1 MNTLPSVRVKLSSK
15 KLREKN
21 SKITPFRAGLAKK
34 DCGKISKI
42 TLKSAN
48 VTHVTSADFQSKSRK
63 KIARKS
69 NEFKDNIKE
78 SFNDFLTSVEDQYHD
93 LTSKAEDMMEE
104 GKANLERIN
113 HELNK

>member
-1 MNTLPSVRVKLSSK
+1 MKSGNVVLGIVS
-15 KLREKN
+15 
-21 SKITPFRAGLAKK
+21 GLAVGAVLGILFAPDK
-34 DCGKISKI
+34 GSN
-42 TLKSAN
+42 T
-48 VTHVTSADFQSKSRK
+48 RK

-93 LTSKAEDMMEE
+93 LTSKAEEMMEE

-113 HELNK
+113 H

>member
-1 MNTLPSVRVKLSSK
+1 MKSGNVVLGIVS
-15 KLREKN
+15 
-21 SKITPFRAGLAKK
+21 GLAVGAVLGILFAPDK
-34 DCGKISKI
+34 GSN
-42 TLKSAN
+42 T
-48 VTHVTSADFQSKSRK
+48 RK

>member
-1 MNTLPSVRVKLSSK
+1 MKSGNVVLGIVS
-15 KLREKN
+15 
-21 SKITPFRAGLAKK
+21 GLAVGAVLGILFAPDK
-34 DCGKISKI
+34 DSN
-42 TLKSAN
+42 T
-48 VTHVTSADFQSKSRK
+48 RK